1 MKKKGAPRPRLVGEQ
16 PQMKENKHVRMFPG
30 VQAYKVLIIYIRVP
44 STGRC
49 VCVHTYMYV
58 FIFSIFIIYW
68 AQRPRFMLHYFM
80 EYVMLKVFFIID
92 PCPGPKLALDRALLR

>member
-49 VCVHTYMYV
+49 VCVHTYIHVCIY
-58 FIFSIFIIYW
+58 IFYIYN
-68 AQRPRFMLHYFM
+68 L
-80 EYVMLKVFFIID
+80 LGTTSKVH
-92 PCPGPKLALDRALLR
+92 AALLHGIRDVKGLLHH

>member
-58 FIFSIFIIYW
+58 FIFSIYN
-68 AQRPRFMLHYFM
+68 
-80 EYVMLKVFFIID
+80 
-92 PCPGPKLALDRALLR
+92 LLGTTSSTCSCCTTSWNT